1 MNYFAIAPVKIFE
14 AAGLQTSHL
23 RVKGKSVLTH
33 SMEVQDYFINNLA
46 NKPVKYVMV
55 LCLDSQTRL
64 ITN

>member
-33 SMEVQDYFINNLA
+33 SMEVQYYFINNLA
-46 NKPVKYVMV
+46 NEPVKYVMV
-55 LCLDSQTRL
+55 LCLESQRRL
-64 ITN
+64 ITD